1 MEIVWECDQKTEAA
15 CLRAFAAYRFEV
27 SPPRSLLDSIRE
39 YAERTADNDLM
50 DQLDDTEPDASAND
64 IADTIPLDLHLYHFD
79 PPSVYRTVME
89 SSEPTTHQVSVWKG
103 KRGYQLLW
111 PISHNSHAISKES
124 LSSPSLPSIHSV
136 PTSLRSSDL
145 QDALRAA
152 RETVRALE
160 RLSEPE
166 STLARKIQ
174 AFTPVTYR
182 PSRSSRPSRYSRY
195 SRYNRPKKSRRQR
208 HARTRKTHKKRKP
221 SAQRMSEN
229 NLRNYLLSNMSI

>member
-15 CLRAFAAYRFEV
+15 CLRAFAADRFEV
-27 SPPRSLLDSIRE
+27 SPPRSLLDSIRD
-39 YAERTADNDLM
+39 YAERTADIDLM

-64 IADTIPLDLHLYHFD
+64 IADTIPLDLHVYHFD
-79 PPSVYRTVME
+79 PPSVYRIVME
-89 SSEPTTHQVSVWKG
+89 SSEPTTHQVSLWKG

-111 PISHNSHAISKES
+111 PISHNSHAISKDG
-124 LSSPSLPSIHSV
+124 PSLPSIHSV

-152 RETVRALE
+152 RETVSALE

-182 PSRSSRPSRYSRY
+182 PSRSSRSSRSSRY

-208 HARTRKTHKKRKP
+208 HVRTHKTHKKRKP
-221 SAQRMSEN
+221 SAARMSEN
-229 NLRNYLLSNMSI
+229 DLRNYLLSNMSI

>member
-15 CLRAFAAYRFEV
+15 CLRAFAADRFEV
-27 SPPRSLLDSIRE
+27 SPPRSLLDSIRD
-39 YAERTADNDLM
+39 YAERTADIDLM

-64 IADTIPLDLHLYHFD
+64 IADTIPLDLHVYHFD
-79 PPSVYRTVME
+79 PPSVYRIVME
-89 SSEPTTHQVSVWKG
+89 SSEPTTHQVSLWKG

-111 PISHNSHAISKES
+111 PIDNQPHS
-124 LSSPSLPSIHSV
+124 LSSV

-174 AFTPVTYR
+174 AFTPVSYR
-182 PSRSSRPSRYSRY
+182 PSRSSRSSRY

-208 HARTRKTHKKRKP
+208 HVRTHKTHKKRKP
-221 SAQRMSEN
+221 SAARMSEN
-229 NLRNYLLSNMSI
+229 EIRNYLLSNMSI